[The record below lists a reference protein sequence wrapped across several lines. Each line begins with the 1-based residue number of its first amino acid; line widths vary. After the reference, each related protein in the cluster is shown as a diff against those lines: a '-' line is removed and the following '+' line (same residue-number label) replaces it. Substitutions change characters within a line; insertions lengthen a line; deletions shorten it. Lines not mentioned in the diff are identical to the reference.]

1 MPNINETLGG
11 YSDLFMLLAAMVYAV
26 AFICFAIDLAKSSQT
41 IRELESNLVKEEQ
54 EELALVGATRSTRG
68 SSASAGAS
76 ALDSTSD
83 VLVGDSMDYT
93 ESTPKRR
100 FANIAIMLTILAAA
114 IHVFAVVSRGIA
126 AARVPWGNMYEFLT
140 TGASIVAVVYLV
152 ALRKKDL
159 RFMGAFVIGL
169 VTLMLCA
176 ATMGFPTPVAHLI
189 PALQS
194 PWLVIHVSIAVLSS
208 ALFTISFAMSAL
220 QLVQHYRQKNLIAG
234 KADKLPFLRLVPSAA
249 ALENAAYRINTVS
262 FVMWTFTVMAGAI
275 WAEAAWGRYWGWD
288 VKEVWSFVIWT
299 VYAGYLHARATRGW
313 TGVRSAWLSIIG
325 YACLVFNFT
334 VVNLYF
340 NGLHSYAGV

>member
-1 MPNINETLGG
+1 MPTINETLGQ

-26 AFICFAIDLAKSSQT
+26 AFICFAFDLAKSNET
-41 IRELESNLVKEEQ
+41 IRELEKNLVTEEQ
-54 EELALVGATRSTRG
+54 RELASVGAGAAVRRG
-68 SSASAGAS
+68 SSRRGADAG
-76 ALDSTSD
+76 DSD
-83 VLVGDSMDYT
+83 VLVGDSMDYDGAA
-93 ESTPKRR
+93 PKRR
-100 FANIAIMLTILAAA
+100 FANIAITLTILAAI
-114 IHVFAVVSRGIA
+114 IHVAAVISRGIA
-126 AARVPWGNMYEFLT
+126 AARVPWGNMYEFLS
-140 TGASIVAVVYLV
+140 TGAAIVAVVYLI

-159 RFMGAFVIGL
+159 RFMGAFVVGL

-176 ATMGFPTPVAHLI
+176 ATIGFPTPVAHLI

-220 QLVQHYRQKNLIAG
+220 QLVQHYRQKNLVAG
-234 KADKLPFLRLVPSAA
+234 KKDRFPFLRLVPTAV
-249 ALENAAYRINTVS
+249 ALENAAYRINTIG

-288 VKEVWSFVIWT
+288 VKEVWSFVTWT

-325 YACLVFNFT
+325 WACLVFNFT

>member
-1 MPNINETLGG
+1 MPTINETLGG

-26 AFICFAIDLAKSSQT
+26 SFICFAIDLAKSSQT
-41 IRELESNLVKEEQ
+41 IRELESNLVKDEQ
-54 EELALVGATRSTRG
+54 KELALVGATRSTRKSSAG
-68 SSASAGAS
+68 SSD
-76 ALDSTSD
+76 LDSNAD
-83 VLVGDSMDYT
+83 VLVGDAMDYS
-93 ESTPKRR
+93 EVAPKRR
-100 FANIAIMLTILAAA
+100 FANIAIILAILAAV
-114 IHVFAVVSRGIA
+114 IHVIAVVSRGIA

-140 TGASIVAVVYLV
+140 TGAAIVAVVYLI

-169 VTLMLCA
+169 VTLMLCG

-208 ALFTISFAMSAL
+208 ALFTISFAMSVL
-220 QLVQHYRQKNLIAG
+220 QLVQNYRQKNLIAG
-234 KADKLPFLRLVPSAA
+234 KDDKLPFMRLVPSAA
-249 ALENAAYRINTVS
+249 ALENAAYRINAVG

-288 VKEVWSFVIWT
+288 VKEVWSFVIWV

-325 YACLVFNFT
+325 YLCLVFNFT

>member
-93 ESTPKRR
+93 ASTPKRR